1 MQLTSLSVSSAC
13 SPQPFPHKHFLSVH
27 CHGVR
32 DMGFLRHTFETDLV
46 VFKESMG
53 ELRVNQAEADDYICR
68 VGALLHLTSLF
79 ARLPGS

>member
-1 MQLTSLSVSSAC
+1 
-13 SPQPFPHKHFLSVH
+13 
-27 CHGVR
+27 
-32 DMGFLRHTFETDLV
+32 MGFLRHTFETDLV